1 MSKRVVLSVF
11 AILAIVIAAI
21 TVLWAHGDE
30 SGILRG
36 PHPTRSG
43 PIVYVKIEPFPEG
56 PVPPPFLLGTG
67 PNQLPIR
74 RIPRFIPRPLPEP
87 LDQGSDCT
95 FGGNLTIAF
104 EGGAR
109 VVYGPCRRPASID
122 QLWTEMFRI
131 ISDGA
136 CEPTCGPGRPT

>member
-1 MSKRVVLSVF
+1 MSRRAVFSVF
-11 AILAIVIAAI
+11 AIIPMVIAAI
-21 TVLWAHGDE
+21 AVLSAYGDE

-43 PIVYVKIEPFPEG
+43 PIVSVKIEPFPEG
-56 PVPPPFLLGTG
+56 PVPPPFLLGAG

-74 RIPRFIPRPLPEP
+74 WILGFIPRPLPEP
-87 LDQGSDCT
+87 LDQGADCE

-109 VVYGPCRRPASID
+109 VVYGPCRRPDSID
-122 QLWTEMFRI
+122 RLWTEMVRI
-131 ISDGA
+131 ISEGA